1 VTPERFHAMGCDV
14 VVAGGAA
21 SERRQVAELF
31 AERDRVFSRF
41 CDDSELS
48 RVNAGAGS
56 WVTVSPLFAE
66 TLCVALQLAEQTA
79 GLLDP
84 TLGAAIESAGYTR
97 DFELLVPH
105 PAAPGPAAPG
115 RWRAIRLLGRRV
127 HAPAG
132 VRLDLNGV
140 VKALAVDAALELLS
154 GDGFVSAGGDV
165 AARGALT
172 VELPGGDA
180 VRLRRGALATSGTAK
195 RQWMRGGRVQHH
207 LIDAATG
214 RPADVA
220 WDQVTACGAT
230 CLAADA
236 AAKAGFL
243 LGNEG
248 PAWLDARGIPA
259 RFLAADGAVTANRA
273 WTATGVPACT

>member
-1 VTPERFHAMGCDV
+1 MGCDV
-14 VVAGGAA
+14 VVTGGTA

-41 CDDSELS
+41 RDDSELN

-56 WVTVSPLFAE
+56 WVTVSPLFAK
-66 TLCVALQLAEQTA
+66 TLRVALQLAEQTA

-97 DFELLVPH
+97 DFELLVPDA
-105 PAAPGPAAPG
+105 AAPGPAAPG

-140 VKALAVDAALELLS
+140 VKALAVDAASELLS

-172 VELPGGDA
+172 VELPDGGT

-195 RQWMRGGRVQHH
+195 RRWMRGGRVHHH

-214 RPADVA
+214 RPADVV
-220 WDQVTACGAT
+220 WNQVTACGAT

-243 LGNEG
+243 LGQEG
-248 PAWLDARGIPA
+248 PAWLDARAIPA

-273 WTATGVPACT
+273 WTATEVPACT

>member
-1 VTPERFHAMGCDV
+1 MGCDV
-14 VVAGGAA
+14 VVAGGSAP
-21 SERRQVAELF
+21 ERRQVAELF

-41 CDDSELS
+41 RDDSELS
-48 RVNAGAGS
+48 RVNAGAGN

-66 TLCVALQLAEQTA
+66 VLRVALQLAEQTA

-97 DFELLVPH
+97 DFELLAPD
-105 PAAPGPAAPG
+105 PAAPGPSAPG

-140 VKALAVDAALELLS
+140 VKALTVDAALELLS

-165 AARGALT
+165 AARGELT
-172 VELPGGDA
+172 VELPDGDA

-195 RQWMRGGRVQHH
+195 RRWMRGGSVHHH

-214 RPADVA
+214 RPADVV
-220 WDQVTACGAT
+220 WEQVTACGAT

-243 LGNEG
+243 LGEEG